1 MSDENQFTV
10 GGFCWN
16 ELASPDVKKAKDF
29 YGKVFG
35 WQFHD
40 VDMGGMMYTLIKLGE
55 KDIGGIWA
63 IPQEQKKEI
72 PPHWMSYI
80 LVENIEAS
88 LEKAKK
94 QGASVVKPVTQV
106 GDAGRLAILIDPT
119 GAHIALWEKSNK
131 K

>member
-1 MSDENQFTV
+1 MSNENQFTI
-10 GGFCWN
+10 GSICWN
-16 ELASPDVKKAKDF
+16 ELATPDVQKAKDF

-35 WQFHD
+35 WQFFD

-55 KDIGGIWA
+55 KDVGGIWA
-63 IPQEQKKEI
+63 IPQEQKKDI

-80 LVENIEAS
+80 LVENIETS

-94 QGASVVKPVTQV
+94 HGASVIKSATPV
-106 GDAGRLAILIDPT
+106 GDVGRLAIFTDPT
-119 GAHIALWEKSNK
+119 GAHIALWETFGK